1 MRTLSVAMLSWEY
14 PPLVVGGLGRHVY
27 SLSHAAAVQGHR
39 ITVYARGPDG
49 VQEDGGVRVV
59 RAQSVPPGLPF
70 RDLVPWAMALNLG
83 LLRWAAA
90 NGTPPPD
97 VIHAH
102 DWLVAPAALAL
113 RDMTGAPVVA
123 TIHATEHGRHLG
135 RLGGPVQRFVHDVE
149 RWLVTEADR
158 LITCSA
164 FMRAEVGRVFDVSPS
179 SIETIPNQLDPAAFR
194 PPTTSTPSAGA
205 TLLFAGR
212 LEHEKGVQTLL
223 HALPL
228 VARRVPA
235 VRLRVAGRGTYAAE
249 LERLA
254 AAIGLTDRVRFDGWV
269 EGERLRELY
278 ASSDAVVIPSLY
290 EPFGLVALEAMACSV
305 PVIASDTGGL
315 RELVVDEVTGILF
328 PPGDHVAL
336 AEVIIRLLTDR
347 TLARSL
353 GRAGR
358 GMVSGR
364 DTWASA
370 AARTAEV
377 YRQAL
382 GDPHRSRLPS
392 SAAGP

>member
-27 SLSHAAAVQGHR
+27 SLSHAAAAQGHR
-39 ITVYARGPDG
+39 MTVYVRGPDG
-49 VQEDGGVRVV
+49 VHEDDGVRVV
-59 RAQSVPPGLPF
+59 RAQSIPPGVPF
-70 RDLVPWAMALNLG
+70 SDLVPWAMALNVG
-83 LLRWAAA
+83 LLRRAAP

-123 TIHATEHGRHLG
+123 TIHATEHGRHRG
-135 RLGGPVQRFVHDVE
+135 RLNGPVQRFVHDVE

-164 FMRAEVGRVFDVSPS
+164 FMRAEVGRVFDVPPS
-179 SIETIPNQLDPAAFR
+179 SIETIPNQVDLAAFR
-194 PPTTSTPSAGA
+194 PPATPTPPAGS

-228 VARRVPA
+228 VARRIPP
-235 VRLRVAGRGTYAAE
+235 VRLRVVGRGTYAAE

-254 AAIGLTDRVRFDGWV
+254 GAIGLSGRVQFDGWV
-269 EGERLRELY
+269 DPERLRELY
-278 ASSDAVVIPSLY
+278 VSSNAVVIPSLY
-290 EPFGLVALEAMACSV
+290 EPFGLVALEAMACGV

-315 RELVVDEVTGILF
+315 QELVENEVTGIRF

-358 GMVSGR
+358 LMVVGR

-370 AARTAEV
+370 AARIAEV
-377 YRQAL
+377 YRQAVRDRH
-382 GDPHRSRLPS
+382 GSRLPS
-392 SAAGP
+392 AAAGP